1 MEVNET
7 VSFKT
12 RKGFAA
18 EAKIIKF
25 FDDGRILVDR
35 GDGGA
40 RGLDYIEESDIIIE
54 YGK

>member
-7 VSFKT
+7 ILFKT
-12 RKGFAA
+12 YKGFAA
-18 EAKIIKF
+18 EAKIVKI

-40 RGLDYIEESDIIIE
+40 RGLDYIKESDIIME